1 MNDASNSPPAVP
13 TYRRLPVLDNGLP
26 HSWDVFADDID
37 LGTTNLLT
45 PEVVARAAREEIRT
59 GARINVSLP
68 ITEPDPPFFGRGA
81 VRHTISEPVAN
92 VFDDVVD
99 NLYLQGS
106 SQWDGLRHRRD
117 ADHGFYGGLSIADAG
132 PTGTRLGVD
141 AWARGGIVGRCVLVD
156 VATHLADDPAYV
168 PTEPYTI
175 TADLIAKVLHA
186 QHTEREDGDILLVR
200 TGFVDRWMAANG
212 QERHAIR
219 DGGASAG
226 LSPGADMATYLWD
239 TRCSAVAVDN
249 PGVEVL
255 PRNDA
260 EPYLHARL
268 IPMLGYPMGE
278 FFTFEQLARSS
289 ESDGRYSGFLVSVP
303 LNLPGGVGSPP
314 NAIVIR

>member
-1 MNDASNSPPAVP
+1 VNDVPNDSHAMP
-13 TYRRLPVLDNGLP
+13 TYGGLPVLDNGLP
-26 HSWDVFADDID
+26 HSWDVFADDFE
-37 LGTTNLLT
+37 LGTANLLT
-45 PEVVARAAREEIRT
+45 PDVVTRAARNEIRT

-81 VRHTISEPVAN
+81 VRHTISQPVPN

-117 ADHGFYGGLSIADAG
+117 GEHGFFGGLSLSDAG
-132 PTGTRLGVD
+132 PAGARLGVD
-141 AWARGGIVGRCVLVD
+141 AWAQGGIVGRCVLVD
-156 VATHLADDPAYV
+156 VATHLADDPGYG
-168 PTEPYTI
+168 PTERYTI
-175 TADLIAKVLHA
+175 TADLIAEVLAA

-200 TGFVDRWMAANG
+200 TGYVDVWMAATRE
-212 QERHAIR
+212 ERLAIR
-219 DGGASAG
+219 AGGASAG
-226 LSPGADMATYLWD
+226 LSPGADVAAYLWD

-255 PRNDA
+255 PRDDA
-260 EPYLHARL
+260 EPYLHSRL

-278 FFTFEQLARSS
+278 FFTFEQLAHSS

-303 LNLPGGVGSPP
+303 LNLPGGVGSPA